1 MGNPSGIGTLSN
13 GDGDIIQFTV
23 DPTENIEILSGAIED
38 NTDIAKAYVDNKF
51 ALAWDYTSKAWR
63 QLSDLI
69 ASLNRIDFQPQEWTK
84 ILVDA
89 NALPNLPDAYGQR
102 PDIHGLLDQYTT
114 AINNVHFPDYPTLTP
129 PPEVYFA
136 SEADPLKSLVLSKL
150 NALVTDGGTGL
161 GADVEEAIWDRM
173 RDRQAT
179 ENARQWS
186 ETEQYFA
193 ARGFDLPPGAL
204 SGRLNEISADIAKNN
219 TNINNDITVEQARL
233 AQTNTHFYLTE
244 SIKSAVDVLQEE
256 GARYVAYNQYR
267 HQEYIARVEAYKAEL
282 SGYVAI
288 IDAIVKSIQAE
299 ADIYKADITL
309 SGLAT
314 ESTYKIADLRLRAS
328 IADAE
333 ISLKQMEGSIEQTKN
348 NLALEIESI
357 KAGVGVLGQICASA
371 LTSVSASTSFG
382 MSTSIGE
389 SLNLGVSNTRS
400 EQQSKSE
407 DLVVNA
413 KWT

>member
-1 MGNPSGIGTLSN
+1 MANPSGIKTLS
-13 GDGDIIQFTV
+13 DGEGQILQFTV
-23 DPTENIEILSGAIED
+23 DPTESIEILSEAIED
-38 NTDIAKAYVDNKF
+38 NTWQAQAYVNNKF
-51 ALAWDYTSKAWR
+51 STAHEFTTKAWR
-63 QLSDLI
+63 ELTDLLI
-69 ASLNRIDFQPQEWTK
+69 SLQNIDFQPQEWTK
-84 ILVDA
+84 ILIDE
-89 NALPNLPDAYGQR
+89 NSLPALPEAYGQR

-114 AINNVHFPDYPTLTP
+114 AINNVHFPDYPVLTP
-129 PPEVYFA
+129 PPEVTFA

-150 NALVTDGGTGL
+150 NTLVTDGGTGL
-161 GADVEEAIWDRM
+161 GVDIEVAIWARM
-173 RDRQAT
+173 RDRQST

-186 ETEQYFA
+186 EAEQYFA

-204 SGRLNEISADIAKNN
+204 SGKLNEISAEIARNN
-219 TNINNDITVEQARL
+219 VNLNNDITIEQARL
-233 AQTNTHFYLTE
+233 AQTNTQFYLTE
-244 SIKSAVDVLQEE
+244 GWKSAIATLQEE
-256 GARYVAYNQYR
+256 GARYVAYNHYR

-299 ADIYKADITL
+299 ASIYEADIRL

-333 ISLKQMEGSIEQTKN
+333 ISLKQMTGSIEQTKN
-348 NLALEIESI
+348 NLALEIESL
-357 KAGVGVLGQICASA
+357 KAGVSVLGQICASA

-382 MSTSIGE
+382 MSTGISE
-389 SLNLGVSNTRS
+389 SLNLGVSNSRQ
-400 EQQSKSE
+400 EQQSKGE
-407 DLVVNA
+407 QLTVNA